1 MYNLVMTQLE
11 SLFYMVGIISFIL
24 NIVLLLGIG
33 VGIFF
38 ITRMILDI
46 RRKVREKIKIVEN
59 VIKHPEDAIA
69 DVSASFIRRSLKK
82 IRARFFK

>member
-1 MYNLVMTQLE
+1 MYNLAMTQLE
-11 SLFYMVGIISFIL
+11 SLFYIVGIISFIL

-33 VGIFF
+33 LGI
-38 ITRMILDI
+38 ILIARMVLGV
-46 RRKVREKIKIVEN
+46 RRKVKEKIEVVRN

-69 DVSASFIRRSLKK
+69 DVSASFIRGSLKK